1 MSSFSTSRSHE
12 SDLAS
17 EKLSV
22 HSRYKDFRVPTFVG
36 LVAVALGAGGLLVWS
51 CTTSIA
57 SATVV
62 PGIVVVDTG
71 RKYVEHLLGG
81 TVKTIR
87 VREGQE
93 VAAGQLLATLDT
105 APYDVSIE
113 SLQIL
118 LASNVGQQ
126 IRLECERVRC
136 ESPSFPDRVNLV
148 DDEQWRQ
155 AEIKQQQLFQAQII
169 SLRDRIQTAQAE
181 EKKSDAISESLKA
194 EVKAERTKIS
204 LTQEELRIAIVLAHE
219 GDGTK
224 QRVIEV
230 ARAVAE
236 LESELA
242 GLQAQ
247 QINTQHDSKHEQLE
261 IIQLESAFAE
271 NAVIDLQQA
280 DREHAELVEKLRT
293 EIQERSACSIVA
305 PVAGRVVNLM
315 IHTIGGVVTPGASL
329 LEVVPNRDELVLDAK
344 VSPADVESITPGLL
358 TDIRLPGIV
367 GQRMPRLTG
376 YVTNVSA
383 DRLEDVQDGRGFFRV
398 RVKISQA
405 DRLRMGSYE
414 LKAGAEVTLMIRKG
428 EQAPLSY
435 LVSPLAAFF
444 GQSWS

>member
-1 MSSFSTSRSHE
+1 MSSFLASRSHE
-12 SDLAS
+12 NGLVS
-17 EKLSV
+17 ETHV
-22 HSRYKDFRVPTFVG
+22 VYGRFRDFRMPTIVG
-36 LVAVALGAGGLLVWS
+36 LAAAALGAGGLLVWS

-105 APYDVSIE
+105 APYDVGIE
-113 SLQIL
+113 SLQVL
-118 LASNVGQQ
+118 LALNVGQQ
-126 IRLECERVRC
+126 VRLECERLGC
-136 ESPSFPDRVNLV
+136 ESLSFPDHVNLV
-148 DDEQWRQ
+148 DNERWRQ
-155 AEIKQQQLFQAQII
+155 TEIKQKQLFEAQTA
-169 SLRDRIQTAQAE
+169 SLKDRIETAQADE
-181 EKKSDAISESLKA
+181 AKSEAISESLET
-194 EVKAERTKIS
+194 EVDAERTKIS
-204 LTQEELRIAIVLAHE
+204 LTREELRIAMVLAHE
-219 GDGTK
+219 GNGTQ

-236 LESELA
+236 LENELA
-242 GLQAQ
+242 ALHAQ
-247 QINTQHDSKHEQLE
+247 QISTQHDAKHEQLE
-261 IIQLESAFAE
+261 IIQIRSAFAE
-271 NAVIDLQQA
+271 NAAVDLQQA
-280 DREHAELVEKLRT
+280 DREHAELVEKLKT
-293 EIQERSACSIVA
+293 EMQERSACSIVA

-315 IHTIGGVVTPGASL
+315 IHTIGGIVTPGASL

-358 TDIRLPGIV
+358 TDIRLPGII

-376 YVTNVSA
+376 HVTNVSA

-398 RVKISQA
+398 RVQISQA

-428 EQAPLSY
+428 EQAPLNY